1 MAAYYIEALMPPDQ
15 VVGDWRWNDGSPIGT
30 AASVTYSFMQDPTG
44 YFYPADPTGFQPFSA
59 AQQQAV
65 REILSMYAGIAN
77 ITFTEVN
84 DAAIVNPEAAPELQ
98 MHLSKL
104 RFANNNL
111 GDSGSA
117 GYTYLPSL
125 YYDFAGDVWLNAFY
139 NTLPPVI
146 GRTEYVTLI
155 HEIAHGLGLKHP
167 GNYNGMEDGP
177 FLPAADDTDKY
188 TVMSYI
194 SRGSEIY
201 RDVIPTG
208 PGTYSFDFYRVEPDT
223 PMLYDIAAL
232 QYLYGANMNTRTG
245 NDTYTFDPLKPF
257 FRTLWD
263 AGGNDTISIANFSR
277 GSTID
282 LRAGHYSSIIIPP
295 DKLPPG
301 FSGGTTPTYTG
312 VENLAIAFGV
322 TIENA
327 TGGRGA
333 DRLIGNE
340 AANGLTGGLGA
351 DTMTGGLGNDL
362 YVVSDTGDVIIELG
376 GQGVDTV
383 KASVSH
389 VLAAEVEKLTLVGS
403 AGISGTGNALNNT
416 LLGNLSGNALEGGAG
431 NDLIYG
437 KGGNDTLTG
446 GLGADKFYFDTAPAP
461 GNVDLVSDFSRAERD
476 KFVLDDDVFAA
487 IGPVGVLAAGAF
499 KAGTQA
505 TLASHRIIYDGA
517 SGALYYDV
525 DGSGAAAKVQF
536 ATVGAVLH
544 PVLKYTDFTVLA

>member
-15 VVGDWRWNDGSPIGT
+15 VFGDWRWNDGSPIGT

-77 ITFTEVN
+77 ISFTEVN
-84 DAAIVNPEAAPELQ
+84 EAVSAPGQ
-98 MHLSKL
+98 L
-104 RFANNNL
+104 RFANNNR

-125 YYDFAGDVWLNAFY
+125 YYDFAGDVWINSFY

-167 GNYNGMEDGP
+167 GNYNGAEDGP
-177 FLPAADDTDKY
+177 FLPTADDTDKY

-201 RDVIPTG
+201 RDVVSTG

-245 NDTYTFDPLKPF
+245 NDTYTFDPFKPF

-340 AANGLTGGLGA
+340 AANVLTGGLGA